1 MSKSRLLKGDSGLP
15 RVPAIVWQN
24 GLLKLLDQRRLPLE
38 IIYLDCRNHGAVADA
53 IQKMVV
59 RGAPAIGAAAA
70 YGMLLAARI
79 YAACGASTDS
89 RVAGAACPVSQQF
102 DQFKQ
107 QLVLAA
113 EELRRTRPTAVNLE
127 WALQRVLAAV
137 EQTGSPAEAVQVLE
151 REAALIASEDVEAN
165 RAIGKFGAT
174 LIKDGDHIITHC
186 NAGALATVDY
196 GTALGVIRAA
206 HEEDKRIHVYA
217 DETRPYL
224 QGARLTTWE
233 LMQDGIPVTL
243 ITDNMAAWVMAAKKA
258 DLVIVGADRVAANG
272 DVANKIGTYGLAVL
286 AKFHKIPFYVAAP
299 LSSIDL
305 SIASGQDIVIE
316 ERAPEEVT
324 HVAGQQVA
332 PTGVTVFNPAFDVT
346 PAALITAV
354 ITEKGVFKGSAA
366 AGLKSLGVSR

>member
-1 MSKSRLLKGDSGLP
+1 M
-15 RVPAIVWQN
+15 PAIVWQD
-24 GLLKLLDQRRLPLE
+24 GVLKLLDQRRLPLE
-38 IIYLDCRNHGAVADA
+38 IIYLDCQDHGAVAEA
-53 IQKMVV
+53 IKKMVV

-70 YGMLLAARI
+70 YGLVLAARV
-79 YAACGASTDS
+79 YAD
-89 RVAGAACPVSQQF
+89 CPENLPF

-107 QLVLAA
+107 QLASAA
-113 EELRRTRPTAVNLE
+113 VELRSTRPTAVNLE
-127 WALQRVLAAV
+127 WALKRVLAAV
-137 EQTGSPAEAVQVLE
+137 DQTESPAQAVQLLE
-151 REAALIASEDVEAN
+151 REAALIASEDIEAN
-165 RAIGKFGAT
+165 RAIGKFGAEF
-174 LIKDGDHIITHC
+174 IKDGAHIITHC

-206 HEEDKRIHVYA
+206 HENGKRIHVYA

-224 QGARLTTWE
+224 QGARLTAWE

-243 ITDNMAAWVMAAKKA
+243 ITDNMAAWVMTAKKA

-305 SIASGQDIVIE
+305 SIESGRDIIIE
-316 ERAPEEVT
+316 ERAAEEVT

-332 PTGVTVFNPAFDVT
+332 PPGVTVFNPAFDVT

-354 ITEKGVFKGSAA
+354 ITEKGVFKGSAVV
-366 AGLKSLGVSR
+366 GLKSLGVSR